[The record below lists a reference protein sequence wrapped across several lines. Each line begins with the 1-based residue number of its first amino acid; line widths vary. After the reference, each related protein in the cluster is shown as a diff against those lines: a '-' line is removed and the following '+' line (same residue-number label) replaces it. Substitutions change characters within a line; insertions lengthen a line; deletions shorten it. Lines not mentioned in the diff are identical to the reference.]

1 MPANSVSGEA
11 PFPGCLLAVT
21 SLGRRGQGSLLS
33 LLYKGTN
40 PIHTG
45 SSLHDLII
53 SRRPCLPSTVTLEL
67 GFQHLN
73 LGGHE
78 MRPWQ
83 IPHGSPCLGRR
94 LQHGQAIL
102 RVCLWLLLFPY
113 PCPKSPLLPVSK
125 VLTTGLGAEVDS
137 GTGNEGLGRE
147 ASEEGEG
154 RASSPL

>member
-1 MPANSVSGEA
+1 MRNVFLIVLEVGKSKTKMPASSVSGEA
-11 PFPGCLLAVT
+11 PFPGSLLAVT
-21 SLGRRGQGSLLS
+21 SLGRRGQGSFLS

-67 GFQHLN
+67 GFQHPN

-83 IPHGSPCLGRR
+83 IPHGAPAWAGGFSMARPSSESVSGFFCSLILAQSPHCY
-94 LQHGQAIL
+94 QFQK
-102 RVCLWLLLFPY
+102 F
-113 PCPKSPLLPVSK
+113 
-125 VLTTGLGAEVDS
+125 
-137 GTGNEGLGRE
+137 
-147 ASEEGEG
+147 
-154 RASSPL
+154 